1 MTAFQSAE
9 LAYFYDLYSK
19 EIERVR
25 FYSDLSKHLDGNC
38 NICLLPEKSGIEKV
52 VVRISYRIGAY
63 YPEKLTTDD
72 TYDDALLIP
81 EERKEMYFYIPE
93 NEGEISEYKN
103 TYKRYYGAETITT
116 MAEFAFD
123 ALKRIEAAKAAYEMT
138 VKQDYSL

>member
-9 LAYFYDLYSK
+9 LSYFYDLYSK

-25 FYSDLSKHLDGNC
+25 FYSDLSDAVNGECHF
-38 NICLLPEKSGIEKV
+38 IMTVEKSDRDRV
-52 VVRISYRIGAY
+52 LVRIYYSVGTY
-63 YPEKLTTDD
+63 YPERIFDD
-72 TYDDALLIP
+72 TDIDDALLIP
-81 EERKEMYFYIPE
+81 EEREEMYFYIPE

-103 TYKRYYGAETITT
+103 IYKRHYGAETITT

-123 ALKRIEAAKAAYEMT
+123 ALKRIEAAKSAYEMT

>member
-9 LAYFYDLYSK
+9 LSYFYDLYSK

-38 NICLLPEKSGIEKV
+38 NISLLPKIIDHDRV
-52 VVRISYRIGAY
+52 VVRITFDIGAY
-63 YPEKLTTDD
+63 KPNKFDD
-72 TYDDALLIP
+72 DLIIP
-81 EERKEMYFYIPE
+81 SESKSMYFYIPE
-93 NEGEISEYKN
+93 NEGGSSEYKN
-103 TYKRYYGAETITT
+103 TYDRAYGTETITT

-123 ALKRIEAAKAAYEMT
+123 ALKRIEAAKTAYEMT

>member
-9 LAYFYDLYSK
+9 LSYFYDLYSK

-38 NICLLPEKSGIEKV
+38 NICLLPEIDDHDRV
-52 VVRISYRIGAY
+52 VVRIAFNIGAY
-63 YPEKLTTDD
+63 KPNYFDDDLIIQSESKTT
-72 TYDDALLIP
+72 
-81 EERKEMYFYIPE
+81 YFYIPE
-93 NEGEISEYKN
+93 TEDIFAEYKN
-103 TYKRYYGAETITT
+103 TYDRAYGAETITT